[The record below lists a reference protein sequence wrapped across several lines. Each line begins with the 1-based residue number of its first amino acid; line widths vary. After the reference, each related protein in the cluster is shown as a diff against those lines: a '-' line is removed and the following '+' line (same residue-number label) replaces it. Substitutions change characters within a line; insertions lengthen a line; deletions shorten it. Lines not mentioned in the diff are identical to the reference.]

1 MDFNHLFILEC
12 FLEKHDRKL
21 LDMFTIPSMKDFN
34 ISTAYQW
41 LKKNEYL
48 VEDPNDSSKLIISVK
63 GEDLMEQMYLIEDPV
78 KTGDV
83 STSVIIVNHSKT
95 PDECFEEW
103 WKAYPSSTSWKSDD
117 GNTIFSG
124 SRTLKNLRKPA
135 AKGRYLKLLNQGYKH
150 EDLLGS
156 LLYEI
161 KLKKLDSIK
170 KNTNQMDYFKGLEA
184 YLNQEC
190 YLSFIDEYKANPT
203 FVKTEQI
210 KGKKANVT
218 DI

>member
-12 FLEKHDRKL
+12 FLNKEDIKFIE
-21 LDMFTIPSMKDFN
+21 MYTIPSIKDFN
-34 ISTAYQW
+34 MSSAFQW

-48 VEDPNDSSKLIISVK
+48 VENPSNNDKLILSLK
-63 GEDLMEQMYLIEDPV
+63 GQDLMDNLMSPNEEPLTNTQVVIV
-78 KTGDV
+78 TTGKT
-83 STSVIIVNHSKT
+83 HE
-95 PDECFEEW
+95 ECFEEW
-103 WKAYPSSTSWKSDD
+103 WKTYPSSTSWKSDD

-124 SRTLKNLRKPA
+124 SRNLKTLRKPA
-135 AKGRYLKLLNQGYKH
+135 AKVRYLKLLNQGYKH

-170 KNTNQMDYFKGLEA
+170 KNENKMDYFKGLEA
-184 YLNQEC
+184 YLNQEA
-190 YLSFIDEYKANPT
+190 YLSFMDEYKANPD

-210 KGKKANVT
+210 KGKKSNVT

>member
-12 FLEKHDRKL
+12 FVDKEDKKL
-21 LDMFTIPSMKDFN
+21 IEMYTIPSMKDFN
-34 ISTAYQW
+34 MSTAYQW

-48 VEDPNDSSKLIISVK
+48 VEDPNDVSKLIISIK
-63 GEDLMEQMYLIEDPV
+63 GEDLLEQLISSNKEPLENHRV
-78 KTGDV
+78 V
-83 STSVIIVNHSKT
+83 IVNNTKT

-156 LLYEI
+156 LLYEV

-190 YLSFIDEYKANPT
+190 YLSFIDEYKANPS
-203 FVKTEQI
+203 FVKAEQI